1 MGRMGR
7 YREAEHY
14 ITTSVPGEQ
23 VTPMG
28 DNWYVVHHTGIPNN
42 HWWAVRHQCEDD
54 EHIYGMVLAFP
65 PGHTHCHGCKISLPK
80 EIEGFIHLIEWKR

>member
-1 MGRMGR
+1 MGK

-28 DNWYVVHHTGIPNN
+28 DNWYVVHHTSIPNN
-42 HWWAVRHQCEDD
+42 HWWAVRHQCHDGQ
-54 EHIYGMVLAFP
+54 IFGMPFHPLS
-65 PGHTHCHGCKISLPK
+65 THCGGCKLPLPIA
-80 EIEGFIHLIEWKR
+80 IEGFIQLLEWKR